1 MIGCL
6 IIHGFTGTPQ
16 EVKDI
21 EAQFKTK
28 TWLVYTPALPGHD
41 GSKESLKEVKYKEWI
56 YKAQV
61 ALEELM
67 KRCDKVYVIGF
78 SMGGVI
84 AGYLAAKY
92 PIDKLVLISSA
103 VYYLNPRQIAEDVR
117 GWVMEG
123 IRGEL
128 DQNDV
133 YNFYREKIK
142 RTPVAATIE
151 FAKLV
156 KKLRHALEDITV
168 PTLIIQGEKDGL
180 VPIKSAEYIYENISS
195 ADKHIYFF
203 ENAKHYIWYG
213 EEKDALLERLDYFLS
228 NAEQDDSTTV
238 RRSRQDNDKNSSTET
253 IHF

>member
-21 EAQFKTK
+21 EAQFKEK
-28 TWLVYTPALPGHD
+28 NWLVYTPELPGHD
-41 GSKESLKEVKYKEWI
+41 GSRNSMKEVKYKEWV

-61 ALEELM
+61 ALEEMM
-67 KRCDKVYVIGF
+67 KRCEKVYVIGF

-92 PIDKLVLISSA
+92 PVDKLVLISSA
-103 VYYLNPRQIAEDVR
+103 VYYLNPKQIAEDVK

-128 DQNDV
+128 DQNEI
-133 YNFYREKIK
+133 YHFYRDKIK

-156 KKLRHALEDITV
+156 RKLRHALEDITV
-168 PTLIIQGEKDGL
+168 PTLIVQGEKDGL
-180 VPIKSAEYIYENISS
+180 VPIKSAEYIYEHIRSE
-195 ADKHIYFF
+195 DKHIYLF
-203 ENAKHYIWYG
+203 ENAKHYIWFG

-228 NAEQDDSTTV
+228 NTEQEDGGTAK
-238 RRSRQDNDKNSSTET
+238 RSRKENDENSATET
-253 IHF
+253 IYF